1 MIYCMSW
8 YQKILLMGLIF
19 SFIMKIDEMQHDI
32 LEREPDSESKD
43 VTLILS
49 SSAYNTTLSKLFIS
63 ELLVL
68 LSLMGVTS

>member
-1 MIYCMSW
+1 MSW

>member
-32 LEREPDSESKD
+32 LEREPDCESKD

-49 SSAYNTTLSKLFIS
+49 SSDYNTTLSKLFIS

-68 LSLMGVTS
+68 SSIMGVTS

>member
-1 MIYCMSW
+1 
-8 YQKILLMGLIF
+8 
-19 SFIMKIDEMQHDI
+19 MKIDEMQHDI